1 MSIIELDQTTA
12 SQNLHK
18 KPFQIKHGLADNPL
32 FTLPKLVELAT
43 KMPRDKIEYNS
54 GDLEIG
60 QTAETT
66 PKLDMKPQD
75 VINSIENHNAWM
87 VIKRVEEMPEYKT
100 ILTEFVDGLF
110 QNAGLKNQKYSDL
123 EGFIFISSANAT
135 TPFHVDAEE
144 NILIQIRGSKEVHIF
159 DNEDRSLI
167 SEQRMEISP
176 SQFRNQTYD
185 AAFEQRATVFE
196 LNPGDGVHIP
206 YLDPHWVKVH
216 GNYSVSMAMTWKT
229 PKVERLNKIRL
240 MNGTMRH
247 FGWPQKAP
255 GISPAFDQFK
265 VLTHDA
271 MRLVLDPLRKSE
283 KIRGFLRGLIYGK
296 KANYYYNEPAE

>member
-1 MSIIELDQTTA
+1 MNIIELDQSTV
-12 SQNLHK
+12 SKNLHK
-18 KPFQIKHGLADNPL
+18 KPFQIKHGLSDNPL
-32 FTLPKLVELAT
+32 FTLPKLVELAA

-66 PKLDMKPQD
+66 PKLNMKPQE

-87 VIKRVEEMPEYKT
+87 VIKRVEEVEEYKVL
-100 ILTEFVDGLF
+100 LTQFVDGLF
-110 QNAGLKNQKYSDL
+110 ENAGLKGQKYRDL

-159 DNEDRSLI
+159 DNEDRALV

-185 AAFEQRATVFE
+185 TAFEQRATVFE

-206 YLDPHWVKVH
+206 YLDPHWVKVN
-216 GNYSVSMAMTWKT
+216 GEYSVSMAMTWKT

-255 GISPAFDQFK
+255 GASPVFDQVK
-265 VLTHDA
+265 VFAHDA
-271 MRLVLDPLRKSE
+271 IRIVLDPLRKSE
-283 KIRGFLRGLIYGK
+283 KIRSILRGLIYGK

>member
-1 MSIIELDQTTA
+1 MSIIELDKTTA
-12 SQNLHK
+12 SNNLHK
-18 KPFQIKHGLADNPL
+18 KPFTIKHNLVENSL
-32 FTLPKLVELAT
+32 FNLPNLVELAA
-43 KMPRDKIEYNS
+43 KMPRDKIEFNS

-60 QTAETT
+60 QSAQTT
-66 PKLDMKPQD
+66 PRLDMEPQE
-75 VINSIENHNAWM
+75 VINRIENHNAWM
-87 VIKRVEEMPEYKT
+87 VIKRVEEQPEYKAL
-100 ILTEFVDGLF
+100 LTQFVDGLF
-110 QNAGLKNQKYSDL
+110 ESAGLAGQKYSDL
-123 EGFIFISSANAT
+123 EGFIFVSSANAT

-144 NILIQIRGSKEVHIF
+144 NILIQIRGDKEVHIF

-167 SEQRMEISP
+167 SEERMEISP

-185 AAFEQRATVFE
+185 TAFEQRATVFE
-196 LNPGDGVHIP
+196 LKPGDGVHIP

-216 GNYSVSMAMTWKT
+216 GRYSVSMAMTWKT

-265 VLTHDA
+265 VFTHDA